1 MKIALGPISYCWEKD
16 KVYTFYEK
24 AAQSQVHSVY
34 LGETV
39 CSRRRE
45 VKLTDYL
52 AIARQLNTAGKEVI
66 LSTMALIEAQSEIG
80 ELRRYVDNG
89 EFIIEANDMA
99 AVHYASEA
107 KLPFICG
114 PSINNYNR
122 ASLDILYKLG
132 MVRFVMP
139 YELSRDW
146 LTKVIETQPEFDIE
160 VMGHGYMPLAH
171 SARCFTAKH
180 FGLRKDNCDTICKTH
195 PKGMLAQTQENQ
207 PLLRL
212 NGIQTQSAA
221 YVDLISEIPNMQALN
236 VNYFRVSPTALSS
249 IDVADE
255 LCITLTQQQVPQ
267 SKHSSESCNG
277 YWFGEAGFNQLLP

>member
-16 KVYTFYEK
+16 KVEAFYHT
-24 AAQSQVHSVY
+24 AAQSQVDTVY

-45 VKLTDYL
+45 VKLGDYL
-52 AIARQLNTAGKEVI
+52 ALARLLRDAGKEVV

-80 ELRRYVDNG
+80 ELRKYIDNG
-89 EFIIEANDMA
+89 EFTIEANDMA
-99 AVHYASEA
+99 AVHYAHEA
-107 KLPFICG
+107 KLPFVCG

-122 ASLDILYKLG
+122 ASLDILHRCG
-132 MVRFVMP
+132 MTRFVMP
-139 YELSRDW
+139 SELSKDW
-146 LTKVIETQPEFDIE
+146 LMKVTANKPPFEIE

-180 FGLRKDNCDTICKTH
+180 FGLRKDNCDTICKSH
-195 PKGMLAQTQENQ
+195 PKGMLAQTQEEQ

-221 YVDLISEIPNMQALN
+221 YVDLISEIPNMQALG
-236 VNYFRVSPTALSS
+236 VNLFRISPTHLSS
-249 IDVADE
+249 IDLANE
-255 LCITLTQQQVPQ
+255 LAQ
-267 SKHSSESCNG
+267 SLSQGELPKNEPTANGARCNG
-277 YWFGEAGFNQLLP
+277 YWFGEAGLMQV

>member
-1 MKIALGPISYCWEKD
+1 MKITLGPISYCWEKD
-16 KVYTFYEK
+16 KVQAFYEK

-45 VKLTDYL
+45 VKLNDYL
-52 AIARQLNTAGKEVI
+52 AIARQLKAAGKEVI

-80 ELRRYVDNG
+80 ELRKYIDNG

-99 AVHYASEA
+99 AVHYACEA

-122 ASLDILYKLG
+122 ASLDILHKMG

-139 YELSRDW
+139 YELSKDW
-146 LTKVIETQPEFDIE
+146 LTKVIENKPEFDIE

-195 PKGMLAQTQENQ
+195 PKGMLAQTQEDQ

-212 NGIQTQSAA
+212 NGIQTQSAS
-221 YVDLISEIPNMQALN
+221 YVDLISEIPAMQTLG

-249 IDVADE
+249 IELADE
-255 LCITLTQQQVPQ
+255 LCRTLAKQQTPQ
-267 SKHSSESCNG
+267 SQSCSQSCNG
-277 YWFGEAGFNQLLP
+277 YWFNQAGFNQVSS

>member
-16 KVYTFYEK
+16 QVETFYHR
-24 AAQSQVHSVY
+24 AAKSDVDTVY

-45 VKLTDYL
+45 LKLGDYIAL
-52 AIARQLNTAGKEVI
+52 AKHLKDAGKDVV

-80 ELRRYVDNG
+80 ELKRYVDNG
-89 EFIIEANDMA
+89 EFMIEANDMA
-99 AVHYASEA
+99 AVHYAHEA

-122 ASLDILYKLG
+122 ASLDILHNRG

-139 YELSRDW
+139 YELSKDW
-146 LTKVIETQPEFDIE
+146 LIKVIEDKPGFDIE

-207 PLLRL
+207 ALLRL

-221 YVDLISEIPNMQALN
+221 YVDLISEIPNMQALG
-236 VNYFRVSPTALSS
+236 VNYFRVSPTALAS
-249 IDVADE
+249 IELADS
-255 LCITLTQQQVPQ
+255 LRRALTLQQVPQ
-267 SKHSSESCNG
+267 SKPSSQSCNG
-277 YWFGEAGFNQLLP
+277 YWFGEAGFNQVSQ

>member
-16 KVYTFYEK
+16 KVEAFYQA
-24 AAQSQVHSVY
+24 AAQSQVDTVY

-45 VKLTDYL
+45 VKLSYYL
-52 AIARQLNTAGKEVI
+52 TLARLLREAGKEVV

-80 ELRRYVDNG
+80 ELRKYIDNG
-89 EFIIEANDMA
+89 EFTIEANDMA
-99 AVHYASEA
+99 AVHYAHEA
-107 KLPFICG
+107 KLPFVCG

-122 ASLDILYKLG
+122 ASLDILHSCG
-132 MVRFVMP
+132 MTRFVMP
-139 YELSRDW
+139 SELSKDW
-146 LTKVIETQPEFDIE
+146 LMKVTANKPPFEIE

-180 FGLRKDNCDTICKTH
+180 FGLRKDNCETICKSH
-195 PKGMLAQTQENQ
+195 PKGMLAQTQEDQ

-221 YVDLISEIPNMQALN
+221 YIDLISEISAMQALG

-249 IDVADE
+249 IELADE
-255 LCITLTQQQVPQ
+255 LCSALAKQQAPQ
-267 SKHSSESCNG
+267 SQSSSQSCNG
-277 YWFGEAGFNQLLP
+277 YWFGEAGFNQVPT

>member
-16 KVYTFYEK
+16 KVEAFYQA
-24 AAQSQVHSVY
+24 AAQSQVDTVY

-45 VKLTDYL
+45 VKLGDYL
-52 AIARQLNTAGKEVI
+52 ALARLLREAGKEVV

-80 ELRRYVDNG
+80 ELRKYIDNG
-89 EFIIEANDMA
+89 EFSIEANDMA
-99 AVHYASEA
+99 AVHYAHEA
-107 KLPFICG
+107 KLPFVCG

-122 ASLDILYKLG
+122 ASLDILHSCG
-132 MVRFVMP
+132 MTRFVMP
-139 YELSRDW
+139 SELSKDW
-146 LTKVIETQPEFDIE
+146 LMKVTANKPPFEIE

-180 FGLRKDNCDTICKTH
+180 FGLRKDNCETICKSH
-195 PKGMLAQTQENQ
+195 PKGMLAQTQEEQ

-221 YVDLISEIPNMQALN
+221 YVDLISEIPNMQALG
-236 VNYFRVSPTALSS
+236 VNLFRISPTHLSS
-249 IDVADE
+249 IDLANE
-255 LCITLTQQQVPQ
+255 LAQ
-267 SKHSSESCNG
+267 SLSQGELPKNEPTANGARCNG
-277 YWFGEAGFNQLLP
+277 YWFGEAGLMQV